1 MLPQNNNQPPHKTFK
16 TTQEPDKL
24 LGGTPR
30 QARKINELEKVEN
43 KARPT
48 KLIAASQ
55 SRDFPSHD
63 NSEEEA
69 PSSSIGGANDFALHN
84 SGLLDLGGMY
94 GRTSTSPPFSN
105 HYAKIDSILNVPQTY
120 ENGDRPQ
127 SDDCRESAIIHN
139 SQTHDER
146 TSSSPHFS
154 NHYAK
159 ITSILNDSQTNDN
172 GDGPQTYG
180 GGASVTF
187 PNPQAHDE
195 RTSTIIFNPQTYGGR
210 VSSSLTLLRYSSN
223 YYARIPSIL
232 SGPQTLPSFPWF
244 LNNPNEINDVSL
256 SPIYNNLTHQQIHL
270 RTLEP
275 DHKPDDPKLSF
286 RL

>member
-30 QARKINELEKVEN
+30 QARKIN
-43 KARPT
+43 
-48 KLIAASQ
+48 
-55 SRDFPSHD
+55 D
-63 NSEEEA
+63 
-69 PSSSIGGANDFALHN
+69 SIGGANDFALHN
-84 SGLLDLGGMY
+84 SGLLDMGGMY

-120 ENGDRPQ
+120 DNGDRPQ

-139 SQTHDER
+139 SQTHDGR
-146 TSSSPHFS
+146 TSSSPPFS

-159 ITSILNDSQTNDN
+159 ITSILNDSQTYDN
-172 GDGPQTYG
+172 GDGPQTHG

-210 VSSSLTLLRYSSN
+210 VSSSPILLRYSFN
-223 YYARIPSIL
+223 YYAKIPSIL

-244 LNNPNEINDVSL
+244 LNNPNETNDVSL